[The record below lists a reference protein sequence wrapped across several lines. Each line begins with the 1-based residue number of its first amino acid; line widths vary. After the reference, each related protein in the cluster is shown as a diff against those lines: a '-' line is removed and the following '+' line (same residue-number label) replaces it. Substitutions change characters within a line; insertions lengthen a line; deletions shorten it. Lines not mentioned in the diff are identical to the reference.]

1 VHYAARVANHALA
14 GEVLVSS
21 LVRELIAAGT
31 SDFTFLERREAEL
44 KGLDGTHQLHSV
56 ALT

>member
-1 VHYAARVANHALA
+1 MATQALA

-31 SDFTFLERREAEL
+31 SGFTFLEPREAEL
-44 KGLDGTHQLHSV
+44 KGINGTHQLYSL

>member
-1 VHYAARVANHALA
+1 MHYAARVATQALA

-21 LVRELIAAGT
+21 LVRDLIAAGT
-31 SDFTFLERREAEL
+31 SDFTFLAPREAEL
-44 KGLDGTHQLHSV
+44 KGLNGTHQLFSL